1 MGVIERE
8 KRQKA
13 KKINITIYARA
24 RIHTLEQY
32 NIDVANERDKK
43 TKQAST
49 KQTNRIELKGERS
62 RERQKK

>member
-13 KKINITIYARA
+13 KKINIKIYARA